1 MTTPTPAA
9 PSPVVPTPTPPAAGI
24 QKTSLGAAQWMLA
37 RLWFIGAG
45 LILVI
50 LIVRTVNQADPGCTT
65 CDTTG
70 RFTWFSSAF
79 GPTLLL
85 IAGVISATDDSSATR
100 TVSTQAYR
108 LTLLVSIF
116 YLLAALV
123 PTLARFQD
131 LTQTIKS
138 AAWLPAIQGVVA
150 LLMGRLF
157 ASTSK

>member
-1 MTTPTPAA
+1 MTTPDPAA
-9 PSPVVPTPTPPAAGI
+9 ASSPPPAPPAHAI
-24 QKTSLGAAQWMLA
+24 PRTSLGAAQWMLA

-45 LILVI
+45 VILVVLILRSI
-50 LIVRTVNQADPGCTT
+50 NQTDPNCTT
-65 CDTTG
+65 CDTTV

-85 IAGVISATDDSSATR
+85 IAGAISGTDDSAASR

-116 YLLAALV
+116 YLIAALI

-131 LTQTIKS
+131 PTTAIKT
-138 AAWLPAIQGVVA
+138 AAWIPAIQGVVA
-150 LLMGRLF
+150 LLLGRLF
-157 ASTSK
+157 APSSK

>member
-1 MTTPTPAA
+1 MTTPAPVAPAPA
-9 PSPVVPTPTPPAAGI
+9 PVASGVS
-24 QKTSLGAAQWMLA
+24 KTSLGAAQWMLA

-50 LIVRTVNQADPGCTT
+50 LIVRTVNQGDPSCTT
-65 CDTTG
+65 CDTTA

-85 IAGVISATDDSSATR
+85 IAGVISGTDDSAATR
-100 TVSTQAYR
+100 MVSTQAYR

-123 PTLARFQD
+123 PTFARFQD
-131 LTQTIKS
+131 PTQAFKA
-138 AAWLPAIQGVVA
+138 AAWIPAIQ
-150 LLMGRLF
+150 
-157 ASTSK
+157 